1 MPKGFFKRISGVNCG
16 FTKGKKRPEVSGSKH
31 WKWQGGFRFND
42 SGYKCI
48 KIGKKYVR
56 EHRLVMEKFLGRKL
70 KKQEVVHH
78 INEDRT
84 DNRIENLMLF
94 KSSGVHYAFHK
105 KLKKQSTKDK

>member
-78 INEDRT
+78 INGNRV
-84 DNRIENLMLF
+84 DNRIENLKLLAN
-94 KSSGVHYAFHK
+94 KSVHMKLHYAMRI
-105 KLKKQSTKDK
+105 T